1 MTDIAVPE
9 DLEPLIY
16 TVNGLDDLRD
26 NPNVRIKPMFR
37 SGDNKNYLVTGDL
50 ATIYDINPLYGK
62 GIDGT
67 GQKITVVGQS
77 GVKISDVRTYRA
89 QFGLPANDQT
99 AILVPG
105 YPDPGVTG
113 DQGEGT
119 VALKIAGAIAPNAT
133 LLYVYSSTVFYA
145 EQYAVDQNL
154 ATVLSSNFSI
164 CETNFVP
171 YPSERDAYRL
181 LVQQANAQGITYVA
195 LTGDTGPASC
205 ETQRK
210 DAAGLNGINV
220 MSVCPPRFRK

>member
-1 MTDIAVPE
+1 
-9 DLEPLIY
+9 
-16 TVNGLDDLRD
+16 
-26 NPNVRIKPMFR
+26 
-37 SGDNKNYLVTGDL
+37 
-50 ATIYDINPLYGK
+50 
-62 GIDGT
+62 
-67 GQKITVVGQS
+67 
-77 GVKISDVRTYRA
+77 
-89 QFGLPANDQT
+89 
-99 AILVPG
+99 
-105 YPDPGVTG
+105 
-113 DQGEGT
+113 
-119 VALKIAGAIAPNAT
+119 
-133 LLYVYSSTVFYA
+133 
-145 EQYAVDQNL
+145 VDQNL